1 MDILLK
7 LFIKFTLELSLFTF
21 NYCKCQ
27 SDEAHSSL
35 TNQCVNKKSISL
47 PRFSSPSK
55 LFSVISSS
63 VSLSS
68 LSSDDSEEDPLS
80 DTKSLSNL
88 ISCSRSAS

>member
-47 PRFSSPSK
+47 PRFSS
-55 LFSVISSS
+55 SS